1 MPLDKHLPLVVT
13 GAAGLVGQNLIAELD
28 AQGYR
33 NIIALDKHKGNL
45 DILQKLHPNVQC
57 IQADLAVPGSRP
69 GSWEDHFAG
78 AARLFLLQARITGS
92 QEEQFRH
99 DTLDSTANVLRAASK
114 HNIPFTVFSG
124 SSVVNS
130 VADDLYTRSKKEQ
143 ERMVLDSGL
152 PCCMVRPTLMFGWFD
167 PKHLGWLSRFMAKT
181 PVFPI
186 PGHGRYVRQP
196 LYARDFCRV
205 LIRCAET
212 EPRGQSFDLTG
223 QERITYVDI
232 IRTIKNLK
240 KLHTLILHLPVPL
253 FRFLMRAYGL
263 VFPNPPFVAEQLDAL
278 MAEDIFTGIDM
289 EEVFGVKPTDFHAAM
304 QETFCHPE
312 YSQIVL
318 ERWQ

>member
-1 MPLDKHLPLVVT
+1 MSLDNHLPLVVT
-13 GAAGLVGQNLIAELD
+13 GAAGLVGQNLITELD

-45 DILQKLHPNVQC
+45 DILQKLHPQTQC
-57 IQADLAVPGSRP
+57 VHADLAEPGA
-69 GSWEDHFAG
+69 WEKHFAG

-92 QEEQFRH
+92 RKEQFQH
-99 DTLDSTANVLRAASK
+99 DTLASTANVLKAASA
-114 HNIPFTVFSG
+114 HGIPFTVFSG

-130 VADDLYTRSKKEQ
+130 VADDLYTRAKKEQ

-152 PCCMVRPTLMFGWFD
+152 ACCVVRPTLMFGWFD

-186 PGHGRYVRQP
+186 PGHGRYIRQP

-212 EPRGQSFDLTG
+212 EPRGQIFDLTG
-223 QERITYVDI
+223 QERISYVDI
-232 IRTIKNLK
+232 IRTIKTINELR
-240 KLHTLILHLPVPL
+240 TLILHLPVPF
-253 FRFLMRAYGL
+253 FRFLMQAYGL
-263 VFPNPPFVAEQLDAL
+263 VFSNPPFVAEQLDAL
-278 MAEDIFTGIDM
+278 MAEDVFTGVDM
-289 EEVFGVKPTDFHAAM
+289 EKIFGIKPVDFQTAM
-304 QETFCHPE
+304 RETFLHPE